1 MTHIKLLPS
10 YIKMLSYK
18 GPMAPQMITP
28 HGQYQM
34 VQHQNLNNY
43 HPMYPQQSQQVCSD
57 FSFRWLL
64 SNSAN
69 DLQSTSVQSLSTT
82 KSDSSTSVSSIYK
95 STGARWQHLSFLYG
109 STASF
114 YTTRKLETCHPMIS
128 LFWFEAK

>member
-1 MTHIKLLPS
+1 
-10 YIKMLSYK
+10 
-18 GPMAPQMITP
+18 MAPQMITP

-43 HPMYPQQSQQVCSD
+43 HPMYPQQSQQVILPSD
-57 FSFRWLL
+57 FSFRWLP
-64 SNSAN
+64 SYSAN

-82 KSDSSTSVSSIYK
+82 KSDPSTSVSSIYK

-114 YTTRKLETCHPMIS
+114 YTARKLPSDSI
-128 LFWFEAK
+128 LV

>member
-1 MTHIKLLPS
+1 
-10 YIKMLSYK
+10 
-18 GPMAPQMITP
+18 MAPQMITP

-95 STGARWQHLSFLYG
+95 STGARW
-109 STASF
+109 
-114 YTTRKLETCHPMIS
+114 
-128 LFWFEAK
+128 